1 MIQEILVN
9 FASVQVWL
17 GLAVGVIGGMVI
29 GAMPGLSGGM
39 AIALLLPVTYSME
52 PVAALVM
59 LMAIYTAA
67 MTGGSISAILLH
79 TPGTPA
85 NAATAIEGYPLT
97 KQGRGLE
104 AVGMSMLSSGIG
116 GLASAIALLVIAPP
130 LAKVSLMFSEPES
143 FLISIFG
150 LTVIG
155 SLAGN
160 SILKGLLMG
169 LVGLF
174 LATVGTDSVT
184 GVLRYTCLLYT
195 SDAADE

>member
-1 MIQEILVN
+1 MG
-9 FASVQVWL
+9 WL
-17 GLAVGVIGGMVI
+17 GRRCNRRYGSWRHAWAERWYGHC
-29 GAMPGLSGGM
+29 
-39 AIALLLPVTYSME
+39 LLLPITYSMS

-59 LMAIYTAA
+59 LMAIYTSA

-116 GLASAIALLVIAPP
+116 GLLSAIALLVIAPP
-130 LAKVSLMFSEPES
+130 LAMISLKFSEPES
-143 FLISIFG
+143 FLIAVFG

-155 SLAGN
+155 SLAGK
-160 SILKGLLMG
+160 SMLKGLLMG
-169 LVGLF
+169 
-174 LATVGTDSVT
+174 
-184 GVLRYTCLLYT
+184 
-195 SDAADE
+195 